1 MARGWDSKA
10 IEDQQ
15 SAAEAEKSRQS
26 RPELSAG
33 DRDVQSKRQ
42 GLTLARAKILADL
55 DAASDPRYR
64 TMLSQALA
72 HIDSEIDA
80 LPAKTASSRVV
91 DQ

>member
-26 RPELSAG
+26 KPAVSAG
-33 DRDVQSKRQ
+33 DREVHSKRQ

-55 DAASDPRYR
+55 RRRPTPAIGRCS
-64 TMLSQALA
+64 SQALA
-72 HIDSEIDA
+72 HIDSEIELA
-80 LPAKTASSRVV
+80 TKTT
-91 DQ
+91 